1 MKIVFIPSLNYCLI
15 NYTATAKSVKGS
27 SSMSYAGWVM
37 PAKAEKYLFCVCV
50 CLLQTCL
57 TVDIDIYNGW
67 GPPSPFQIMISTP
80 QVIPLFALI
89 SKVPECLTT
98 ASIQNFTYL
107 MLLPPKA
114 LKFKFF
120 FFLLFKKII
129 YLLGC
134 AGSYFQHEG
143 SLIVVYGIWVP
154 DQGLNLGCLHWEHEV
169 LTTWTPETPFV
180 SFFAIFK
187 FKMIIWC
194 M

>member
-1 MKIVFIPSLNYCLI
+1 
-15 NYTATAKSVKGS
+15 
-27 SSMSYAGWVM
+27 MSYAGWVM

-120 FFLLFKKII
+120 FFFCYLKKLFI
-129 YLLGC
+129 YWAVLG
-134 AGSYFQHEG
+134 
-143 SLIVVYGIWVP
+143 LIFSMR
-154 DQGLNLGCLHWEHEV
+154 DL
-169 LTTWTPETPFV
+169 
-180 SFFAIFK
+180 
-187 FKMIIWC
+187 
-194 M
+194 